1 MQLGSTVAKWTEP
14 SADRPHMAAVPN
26 PALQNQAYLKTRV
39 LTASP
44 AELRL
49 LLLDGAIRFAEQT
62 KSGYAAKN
70 YEKSFDGTTKCQAI
84 LTELLCSLRHDV
96 NPEVCGRLSA
106 LYTFLYRRMV
116 DASTN
121 KSVEEVEEVLQLL
134 RYERETWSLLLEQI
148 STGEAQ
154 GASTSL
160 AHSDSNATP
169 PTAGPNSQQPTDP
182 GNNYRVSL
190 RA

>member
-1 MQLGSTVAKWTEP
+1 
-14 SADRPHMAAVPN
+14 MAAAPN
-26 PALQNQAYLKTRV
+26 PALQSQAYLKTKV

-62 KSGYAAKN
+62 KAGYAAKD

-96 NPEVCGRLSA
+96 SPELCSRLSA
-106 LYTFLYRRMV
+106 LYTFLYRRML

-121 KSVEEVEEVLQLL
+121 KSPEIVEEVLGLL
-134 RYERETWSLLLEQI
+134 RYERETWSMLLEQLSRNGSAPSGQNDSKALSPSAGTLPPPI
-148 STGEAQ
+148 EPGT
-154 GASTSL
+154 THRMSL
-160 AHSDSNATP
+160 QA
-169 PTAGPNSQQPTDP
+169 
-182 GNNYRVSL
+182 
-190 RA
+190 